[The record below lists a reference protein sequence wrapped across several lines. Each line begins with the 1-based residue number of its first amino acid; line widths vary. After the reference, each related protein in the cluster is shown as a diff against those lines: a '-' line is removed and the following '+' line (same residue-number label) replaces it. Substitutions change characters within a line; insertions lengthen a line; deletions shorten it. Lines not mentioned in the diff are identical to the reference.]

1 MENKSLLRIWNE
13 QRFSMLLIMLLLLLL
28 MGPVLSLAF
37 LKLHILTRQVIWTL
51 TFSAVLLFGYFAVSH
66 QPKTTRIALSLCTL
80 AIFAQIIKIFYP
92 STPLLIAHHLLG
104 IIFMLFNIGI
114 IFHLMFTSR
123 AITLNIISASLCVYL
138 LLAVVWSQGYSLLEI
153 IEPGSFSFQVD
164 TNQEFILGNSVAPL
178 YFSLVTMTTLGYGDI
193 VPVSQAARMMAVVE
207 AFVGQLYIAV
217 LVARLVGLHVS
228 QPKEFK

>member
-1 MENKSLLRIWNE
+1 MTNKPIRRLWNE
-13 QRFSMLLIMLLLLLL
+13 QRFSVLLIMLLLLLL
-28 MGPVLSLAF
+28 TGPILSLAF
-37 LKLHILTRQVIWTL
+37 LQLHILTRELIWTI

-66 QPKTTRIALSLCTL
+66 QPHTTRIALSLCTL
-80 AIFAQIIKIFYP
+80 AILTQAVKVFYH
-92 STPLLIAHHLLG
+92 STPILIAHHLMG
-104 IIFMLFNIGI
+104 IIFMLFNIAI

-153 IEPGSFSFQVD
+153 IEPGSFSFQIE
-164 TNQEFILGNSVAPL
+164 TNQEFILGNSVAPF

-193 VPVSQAARMMAVVE
+193 VPVSQAARMMAAIE

-228 QPKEFK
+228 QPKEFR

>member
-1 MENKSLLRIWNE
+1 
-13 QRFSMLLIMLLLLLL
+13 MLLIMLLLLLL
-28 MGPVLSLAF
+28 MGPILSLAF
-37 LKLHILTRQVIWTL
+37 LELHILTRQVIWTL

-66 QPKTTRIALSLCTL
+66 QPKTTRIALGLCTL
-80 AIFAQIIKIFYP
+80 AILTQIIKIFYP
-92 STPLLIAHHLLG
+92 STQILIAHHLLG

-153 IEPGSFSFQVD
+153 IEPGSFSFQVETD
-164 TNQEFILGNSVAPL
+164 QEFILGNSVAPF

-193 VPVSQAARMMAVVE
+193 VPVTQAARMMAVVE

-217 LVARLVGLHVS
+217 LVARLVGLHVA
-228 QPKEFK
+228 QPKEFR